1 MKTQISLT
9 LRFRLEAETSKYV
22 KIKSHKR
29 VINGKVVKIRN
40 ATSDFPRKSA
50 VQKKQRVSRTTPN
63 TSSSSYHI
71 IASVE
76 IFSKLLKIPSAK
88 TMRILLLNPDH
99 LVYIPD
105 TLSEASGYLSCNHP
119 LMFGYGRIHPK
130 S

>member
-29 VINGKVVKIRN
+29 VINGKVVKVRN

-76 IFSKLLKIPSAK
+76 IFSKLLKIPTAK
-88 TMRILLLNPDH
+88 TMRTSYRSRRHKN
-99 LVYIPD
+99 
-105 TLSEASGYLSCNHP
+105 CQ
-119 LMFGYGRIHPK
+119 R
-130 S
+130 

>member
-50 VQKKQRVSRTTPN
+50 VQKKNKGYPEQRR
-63 TSSSSYHI
+63 
-71 IASVE
+71 
-76 IFSKLLKIPSAK
+76 IP
-88 TMRILLLNPDH
+88 
-99 LVYIPD
+99 LVALI
-105 TLSEASGYLSCNHP
+105 TL
-119 LMFGYGRIHPK
+119 
-130 S
+130 